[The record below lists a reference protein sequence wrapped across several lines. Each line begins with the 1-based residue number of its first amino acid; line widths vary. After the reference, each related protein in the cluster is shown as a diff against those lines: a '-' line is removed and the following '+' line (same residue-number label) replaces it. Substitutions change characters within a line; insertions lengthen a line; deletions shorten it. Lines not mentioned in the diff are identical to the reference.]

1 MAATV
6 TPAGASPDPAEH
18 GEEHV
23 HAGPGGVVFWL
34 TAALGAAI
42 VLFGIRGLLE
52 NEPRG
57 AESAIRWF
65 IGGALVL
72 DLVVVPLGAVL
83 GLAARRVVPEWAWPV
98 VRAALLTS
106 VVLVAFA
113 APLVLDQGGQPSN
126 PTVRPRDYTSGL
138 LLSLGATWAIAA
150 VWLLARRR
158 RRST

>member
-72 DLVVVPLGAVL
+72 DLVVVPSAPCSASR
-83 GLAARRVVPEWAWPV
+83 LAAPYPSGRGRWSGPPCSPAWCWSPSPHRSCSTRGTAV
-98 VRAALLTS
+98 
-106 VVLVAFA
+106 
-113 APLVLDQGGQPSN
+113 QPDGS
-126 PTVRPRDYTSGL
+126 
-138 LLSLGATWAIAA
+138 
-150 VWLLARRR
+150 
-158 RRST
+158 ST

>member
-6 TPAGASPDPAEH
+6 PDDAPTQQETDAPH
-18 GEEHV
+18 
-23 HAGPGGVVFWL
+23 GPGGAVFWI

-72 DLVVVPLGAVL
+72 DLVVVPLGAIAGL
-83 GLAARRVVPEWAWPV
+83 GARRAVPAWAWPV
-98 VRAALLTS
+98 VRSALLVS
-106 VVLVAFA
+106 VVLIAFA
-113 APLVLDQGGQPSN
+113 APLVLEQGGQPSN
-126 PTVRPRDYTSGL
+126 PTVRPRDYTAGL
-138 LLSLGATWAIAA
+138 LASLGATWTVAA
-150 VWLLARRR
+150 AWLALLHRRR
-158 RRST
+158 RPQP